1 MSRNNTYRLII
12 VSCLG
17 LCSGLACAADAQET
31 DAALDVTSQPYG
43 RTSEGLTITLYTL
56 RNAQGMQAQVIN
68 VGANMVSLRVP
79 DRKGQ
84 LDDVVL
90 GSDKVSDYLSGRYS
104 AVIGRYANRIGN
116 ARFML
121 DGQEIRVT
129 RNAGDNHIHGGRRG
143 FAKVRW
149 DSEIV
154 QQSGQAAVQF
164 SYLSKD
170 GEEGFPGNL
179 SCRVTYSLTPD
190 NALKILYQAT
200 TDKPTV
206 VNLTNHA
213 YFNLAGA
220 GSGKVYDHVLRINAD
235 FYTVSDQSLIPT
247 GEVHLVKGT
256 PLDFTA
262 ARPIGARIEQLQQP
276 RGYDHNYVLNNWD
289 NTLRPVAEVHDPKS
303 GRVLTL
309 LTTEPG
315 VQLYTANHFR
325 NVRGRQG
332 KTYNQHGAFCLET
345 QHFPDSPNKSHFP
358 STVLRPGQEFASST
372 VFHFS
377 TR

>member
-1 MSRNNTYRLII
+1 MYKPQLLRMVVLLSMVLS
-12 VSCLG
+12 VFLS
-17 LCSGLACAADAQET
+17 SADAAKSAE
-31 DAALDVTSQPYG
+31 AVKATSRPFGQLPDG
-43 RTSEGLTITLYTL
+43 SRVTLYTL

-68 VGANMVSLRVP
+68 VGANLLSLRVP
-79 DRKGQ
+79 DRQGN

-90 GSDKVSDYLSGRYS
+90 GSDELSDYFGGRYS
-104 AVIGRYANRIGN
+104 AVIGRYANRIGK

-129 RNAGDNHIHGGRRG
+129 QNAGDNHIHGGRRG

-149 DSEIV
+149 ESEILH
-154 QQSGQAAVQF
+154 QAGQPVLRF

-170 GEEGFPGNL
+170 GEEGYPGNL
-179 SCRVTYSLTPD
+179 RCHVTYTLTSD
-190 NALKILYQAT
+190 NALKIHYQAT

-235 FYTVSDQSLIPT
+235 FYTVSDQALIPT
-247 GEVHLVKGT
+247 GEIRFVKDT
-256 PLDFTA
+256 PLDFTV
-262 ARPIGARIEQLQQP
+262 ARTIGSRIDQLQQP
-276 RGYDHNYVLNNWD
+276 RGYDHNYVLNHWD
-289 NTLRPVAEVHDPKS
+289 NTLRSVAEVHDPQS

-325 NVRGRQG
+325 NIKGRDG
-332 KTYNQHGAFCLET
+332 KIYNQHDALCLET
-345 QHFPDSPNKSHFP
+345 QHFPDSPNQSHFP
-358 STVLRPGQEFASST
+358 STALHPGEAYASIT

-377 TR
+377 CR

>member
-1 MSRNNTYRLII
+1 
-12 VSCLG
+12 
-17 LCSGLACAADAQET
+17 
-31 DAALDVTSQPYG
+31 
-43 RTSEGLTITLYTL
+43 
-56 RNAQGMQAQVIN
+56 
-68 VGANMVSLRVP
+68 VP